1 MTNIN
6 SATIK
11 SIPESI
17 TGLLSTL
24 MTLGNR
30 LENWRIY
37 LHLFRVELKLR
48 LANTDHL
55 SAELKQ
61 QRFLNLDRLSI
72 YRRQGVFPKNLDFPK
87 NFIPYFKDAYGTP
100 CAVAYLMEQSGEHKA
115 VTSIVNS
122 CNHVYV
128 NSIKEGPVLDWI
140 KQSGLT
146 QKEAALIQPMYG
158 YHYIHYMIVAII
170 YSLIPLAINFVLS
183 GVLITIVVLRFYRS
197 RLAELK
203 HSLSRERFWSIMGSF
218 TLMLIG
224 FLVWYNTIILF
235 SLVYLDF
242 DGFMTPKFLISMCA
256 IVPLACLVTFVGLMK
271 FLFFLLKKTSSTVT
285 LVLYSIIGTVLFL
298 PILVLVA
305 FIMEAFYDYM

>member
-1 MTNIN
+1 
-6 SATIK
+6 
-11 SIPESI
+11 
-17 TGLLSTL
+17 

-48 LANTDHL
+48 LANTEHL

-128 NSIKEGPVLDWI
+128 NSIKEGLVLDWI
-140 KQSGLT
+140 KQSGLN

-158 YHYIHYMIVAII
+158 YYSTIVAIF

-183 GVLITIVVLRFYRS
+183 GVLITIVGLRFFRS
-197 RLAELK
+197 RLSELK
-203 HSLSRERFWSIMGSF
+203 HSLSRERFWSIMVSF
-218 TLMLIG
+218 TLMIIG

-235 SLVYLDF
+235 SLAYLGF
-242 DGFMTPKFLISMCA
+242 DSFMAPKFLIFMCA
-256 IVPLACLVTFVGLMK
+256 VVPLACLVTFVGLMK

-285 LVLYSIIGTVLFL
+285 LVLYSIIGTVLAL
-298 PILVLVA
+298 PIFVLVA
-305 FIMEAFYDYM
+305 FMMTVSYDYM